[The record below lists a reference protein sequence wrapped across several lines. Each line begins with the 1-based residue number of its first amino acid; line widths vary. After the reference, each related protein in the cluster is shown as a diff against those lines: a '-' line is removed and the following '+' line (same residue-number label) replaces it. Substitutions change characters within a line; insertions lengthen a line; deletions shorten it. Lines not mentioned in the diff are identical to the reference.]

1 MKKIL
6 SFLAAGALALGL
18 IGCSGDLHDDEFNPI
33 DTSKF
38 ETFELCGAMT
48 DWKNDAGTNLK
59 FTPTENAYEYSVTFT
74 AKDAEQ
80 GFCFITKT
88 GLWDDYQIGGESMK
102 AGTLPEGISF
112 SSKAGEGKHEDAIFS
127 GLTKDA
133 AYKMTVET
141 SSGVYVVSLASTEA
155 PVAPAAPVPY
165 VLSGLFIKGAMN
177 GWKDGL
183 KNALMTFTTSMNG
196 EVEYQY
202 DFVGAGGDMEFKVAS
217 TNYNDGYSG
226 AEIIVNADYVPFT
239 QMRVGGKVTDLEGN
253 PIPDPGKPGENLGDT
268 GNSTIKATKA
278 GANYRMYIKTNPDK
292 EVFVKV
298 EQIAAVKYKF
308 KVINLGDY
316 AQAWING
323 SFWGAWEL
331 GWPIASWNKA
341 VKDGYAPV
349 AVVDGVAEFPAVFD
363 EDAVAKVGETK
374 SFNFKAIACA
384 NDAWGQADWDSG
396 DLACEIEITGD
407 KTFVIVVDAE
417 TNEVSIE

>member
-48 DWKNDAGTNLK
+48 DWKNNADTNLK

-155 PVAPAAPVPY
+155 PVAPADPVPY
-165 VLSGLFIKGAMN
+165 YFDGLYLVGGCFKIGDMTNLFSFGSANLIYGASLDKKTGIVTYKKDIVATAESGEMGINDSSWGNKQNGTGVTVNANADDYTELNGTAAGNFKVSGLTVGKPYRVEIKTTPDKDVSIKIYEIASVTFKFEVTGLSEGELAWIGGQFWGASWDN
-177 GWKDGL
+177 GWPIDAWNKAPGCGL
-183 KNALMTFTTSMNG
+183 SVSDNAVADENG
-196 EVEYQY
+196 
-202 DFVGAGGDMEFKVAS
+202 VAAFNDKWNVS
-217 TNYNDGYSG
+217 TV
-226 AEIIVNADYVPFT
+226 A
-239 QMRVGGKVTDLEGN
+239 
-253 PIPDPGKPGENLGDT
+253 KPGEKLSYN
-268 GNSTIKATKA
+268 
-278 GANYRMYIKTNPDK
+278 
-292 EVFVKV
+292 
-298 EQIAAVKYKF
+298 F
-308 KVINLGDY
+308 KVIATDTDWSGDPSK
-316 AQAWING
+316 QTGDLSVDIN
-323 SFWGAWEL
+323 
-331 GWPIASWNKA
+331 I
-341 VKDGYAPV
+341 
-349 AVVDGVAEFPAVFD
+349 D
-363 EDAVAKVGETK
+363 EDATYKISINIE
-374 SFNFKAIACA
+374 
-384 NDAWGQADWDSG
+384 D
-396 DLACEIEITGD
+396 EEITVT
-407 KTFVIVVDAE
+407 KL
-417 TNEVSIE
+417 

>member
-155 PVAPAAPVPY
+155 PVAPADPVPIY
-165 VLSGLFIKGAMN
+165 L
-177 GWKDGL
+177 DG
-183 KNALMTFTTSMNG
+183 F
-196 EVEYQY
+196 
-202 DFVGAGGDMEFKVAS
+202 
-217 TNYNDGYSG
+217 
-226 AEIIVNADYVPFT
+226 
-239 QMRVGGKVTDLEGN
+239 
-253 PIPDPGKPGENLGDT
+253 
-268 GNSTIKATKA
+268 
-278 GANYRMYIKTNPDK
+278 
-292 EVFVKV
+292 
-298 EQIAAVKYKF
+298 
-308 KVINLGDY
+308 
-316 AQAWING
+316 
-323 SFWGAWEL
+323 
-331 GWPIASWNKA
+331 
-341 VKDGYAPV
+341 
-349 AVVDGVAEFPAVFD
+349 
-363 EDAVAKVGETK
+363 
-374 SFNFKAIACA
+374 
-384 NDAWGQADWDSG
+384 
-396 DLACEIEITGD
+396 
-407 KTFVIVVDAE
+407 
-417 TNEVSIE
+417 